1 MSVKERMIRSV
12 HKAEAKGD
20 LVSPERAI
28 RLGVSRAFEDELGWR
43 IGVIGVGLVQSSFE
57 ETLAQFNPDCLT
69 LELKSENVVGFIA
82 VDGDTRSAII
92 EVLTCHSALPRRA
105 NNRLVTK
112 VDAALV
118 APILEKV
125 LANAAV
131 YALGTEIEGWLTGT
145 TLGNLVH
152 HVGHL
157 EARLQPLEYRTV
169 QVSLDFGVGERQG
182 QLFFALLVPQ
192 RREVEAAPEDGGE
205 LGKQLSSRIRQTS
218 ITLEAIL
225 HRFNRTGDQ
234 ISAFSEGDEIVL
246 DGADLARVGIF
257 AASMERAIGN
267 ARLGQINGMKAI
279 RFEPI
284 APHALEHLQMLS
296 RESEGPPTSVA
307 LAQKHETDSEIS
319 SLQDP

>member
-1 MSVKERMIRSV
+1 MSVKEQMIRSV
-12 HKAEAKGD
+12 HRAETKVD

-43 IGVIGVGLVQSSFE
+43 IGVIGVGLVASSFE
-57 ETLAQFNPDCLT
+57 ETLTQFNPDWLT

-105 NNRLVTK
+105 NNRLVSK

-125 LANAAV
+125 LANAAT
-131 YALGTEIEGWLTGT
+131 YALGTKIEGWLTGIR
-145 TLGNLVH
+145 LGNIVH

-157 EARLQPLEYRTV
+157 EARLEPLEYRSV

-182 QLFFALLVPQ
+182 QLVFALHVPQ
-192 RREVEAAPEDGGE
+192 RREVETAPEVDDE
-205 LGKQLSSRIRQTS
+205 LGKQFTSRIRQTQ
-218 ITLEAIL
+218 ITVEAIL
-225 HRFNRTGDQ
+225 HRFNHTGDQ
-234 ISAFSEGDEIVL
+234 ISAFTEGHEIVL

-257 AASMERAIGN
+257 AAGMERAIGN

-284 APHALEHLQMLS
+284 VPPSMEHLEILS

-307 LAQKHETDSEIS
+307 LAQVHETEAEIS